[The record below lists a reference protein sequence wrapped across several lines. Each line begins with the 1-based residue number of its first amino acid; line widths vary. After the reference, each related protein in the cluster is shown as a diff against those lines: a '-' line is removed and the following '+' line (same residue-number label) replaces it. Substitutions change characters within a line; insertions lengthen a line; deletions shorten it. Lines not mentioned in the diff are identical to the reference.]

1 MSEQPQVATE
11 SIAELL
17 RSKRLEQK
25 LSLEEVAERLKLTVA
40 RMEQLEKI
48 RDLDGV
54 TPFDRGHIRNYAALL
69 KVDLSRFELP
79 IKQAQN
85 LSSELKSVEQ
95 QDLDFATPEMSK
107 WVVTLVM
114 VLVLLVVGYFIVMGL
129 IDMTESQ
136 TIGLPEIRTEHLEL
150 TPSNPDLK
158 PKDEL
163 PPAIQ
168 PLQD

>member
-1 MSEQPQVATE
+1 MSEQPHVATE

-25 LSLEEVAERLKLTVA
+25 LSLEEVAERLKLTIA
-40 RMEQLEKI
+40 RIEQLEQI
-48 RDLDGV
+48 RNLEGV

-79 IKQAQN
+79 LQEAQN

-114 VLVLLVVGYFIVMGL
+114 VFVLLVVGYFIVMGL

-136 TIGLPEIRTEHLEL
+136 TVGLPEIRTEHLEL
-150 TPSNPDLK
+150 TPSGS
-158 PKDEL
+158 ESASGL
-163 PPAIQ
+163 PNSIQ
-168 PLQD
+168 PSQD